1 MIYIAQVIAYT
12 GLLWA
17 IYGMLLRD
25 RPIHGF
31 NRAYL
36 LLATILPF
44 AIPFVTLPQQ
54 TYSRVAN
61 ITDLGVQLPEI
72 VVGQALKPK
81 TETATDWLLVWYA
94 AVALALLVV
103 MAVRW
108 LKLYRVVKRSKAIS
122 YEGYTLLLRTG
133 YGPGSWGKYIFLP
146 DDMVEDTIIKHE
158 LAHIQLKHT
167 ADVIWMN
174 LLQCLCWPNL
184 FLHLL
189 KKELKQLHEYQA
201 DVVACNDK
209 TEYQHLLVASLF
221 KTCTLPFTHS
231 FIIHPIKRRI
241 KMLNKK
247 INPNKNRVAAIAA
260 IVLTGALAFNM
271 VALQSCKS
279 KNWEVKQQKD
289 EVLTVADV
297 MPAANYDVMSYLA
310 KEIKYPEQART
321 AGVQGRILI
330 KFVINETGDIID
342 ATVVKVK
349 VGSDSVDLNKLSE
362 TEQLLTNE
370 ALRVVKAMPKWVP
383 GEKDGKKVKV
393 FYFLPITF
401 KLEAEDDSKMV
412 TNKSARAN
420 VENEKTTASADD
432 AKIESTESQSQ
443 LGRNGTR
450 LQITGMNNDKES
462 PREDL
467 IAEAK
472 EVHRKVVAILEN
484 DGAIPIHED
493 GKISVSELDAILEK
507 VTKDKK

>member
-17 IYGMLLRD
+17 IYGILLRD

-36 LLATILPF
+36 LLATVLPF

-81 TETATDWLLVWYA
+81 AETATDWLLVAYA

-108 LKLYRVVKRSKAIS
+108 LKLYRVIKRSKAIP

-146 DDMVEDTIIKHE
+146 DGMVDDTIIKHE

-184 FLHLL
+184 FLHLV

-209 TEYQHLLVASLF
+209 AEYQQLLVASLF

-279 KNWEVKQQKD
+279 KNWEVKEKKS
-289 EVLTVADV
+289 EVLTTADK
-297 MPAANYDVMSYLA
+297 MPAFNGDLMNYLGSN
-310 KEIKYPEQART
+310 IKYPEDARKKNI
-321 AGVQGRILI
+321 QGRVVVQFIVDVDGTVRDA
-330 KFVINETGDIID
+330 KVITENYEGGTPGDEI
-342 ATVVKVK
+342 TKV
-349 VGSDSVDLNKLSE
+349 SE
-362 TEQLLTNE
+362 SGLLTKE
-370 ALRVVKAMPKWVP
+370 ALRVVNSMPKWIPGEKNGKKVAVHYSLPISFKLAFDDVSTAAFEYVP
-383 GEKDGKKVKV
+383 GEIPK
-393 FYFLPITF
+393 
-401 KLEAEDDSKMV
+401 
-412 TNKSARAN
+412 AN
-420 VENEKTTASADD
+420 DQKASADATLPD
-432 AKIESTESQSQ
+432 DEKG
-443 LGRNGTR
+443 LGKSEHFT
-450 LQITGMNNDKES
+450 
-462 PREDL
+462 
-467 IAEAK
+467 
-472 EVHRKVVAILEN
+472 IL
-484 DGAIPIHED
+484 
-493 GKISVSELDAILEK
+493 
-507 VTKDKK
+507 

>member
-44 AIPFVTLPQQ
+44 TIPFVTLPQQ

-81 TETATDWLLVWYA
+81 AEAATDWLLVAYA
-94 AVALALLVV
+94 AVTLALLVV

-108 LKLYRVVKRSKAIS
+108 LKLYRVVKRSKAIP
-122 YEGYTLLLRTG
+122 YEGYTLLLHTG

-146 DDMVEDTIIKHE
+146 DGMVDDTIIKHE
-158 LAHIQLKHT
+158 LAHIQLKHS

-209 TEYQHLLVASLF
+209 TEYQQLLVASLF

-279 KNWEVKQQKD
+279 KNWEVKEKKS
-289 EVLTVADV
+289 EVLTTADK
-297 MPAANYDVMSYLA
+297 MPAFNGDLMNYLA
-310 KEIKYPEQART
+310 LNIKYPDEARKRKIQGRVVVQFVVDIDGTVRDAQVITENYEGGT
-321 AGVQGRILI
+321 AGDKI
-330 KFVINETGDIID
+330 T
-342 ATVVKVK
+342 KVSE
-349 VGSDSVDLNKLSE
+349 SD
-362 TEQLLTNE
+362 LLTTE
-370 ALRVVKAMPKWVP
+370 ALRVVNSMPKWIP
-383 GEKDGKKVKV
+383 GEKNGKKVAV
-393 FYFLPITF
+393 HYSLPISF
-401 KLEAEDDSKMV
+401 RLEADNTEAEARIAKAIPKSDKKSVTFRITGIK
-412 TNKSARAN
+412 TNKESSK
-420 VENEKTTASADD
+420 ED
-432 AKIESTESQSQ
+432 AK
-443 LGRNGTR
+443 
-450 LQITGMNNDKES
+450 
-462 PREDL
+462 
-467 IAEAK
+467 AEVEELHK
-472 EVHRKVVAILEN
+472 KVAAIIEN
-484 DGAIPIHED
+484 DGAIISKD
-493 GKISVSELDAILEK
+493 GKVSVEDLDAELER
-507 VTKDKK
+507 VTKNKK

>member
-36 LLATILPF
+36 LLATVLPF

-81 TETATDWLLVWYA
+81 AETATDWLLVAYA

-108 LKLYRVVKRSKAIS
+108 LKLYRVVKRSKAIP
-122 YEGYTLLLRTG
+122 YGGYTLLLHTG

-146 DDMVEDTIIKHE
+146 DGMVDDTIIKHE

-174 LLQCLCWPNL
+174 LLQCLCWPNI

-209 TEYQHLLVASLF
+209 TEYQQLLVASLF

-247 INPNKNRVAAIAA
+247 MNPNKNRVAAIAA

-279 KNWEVKQQKD
+279 KQWK
-289 EVLTVADV
+289 ADV
-297 MPAANYDVMSYLA
+297 KPANTTTYANNQITYTDKNGEKKYAAAMPEFDRNIMEYIGKNIVYPEYAKKNKIEGRVMVRVLIDTQGNVLE
-310 KEIKYPEQART
+310 KEIKESPDASLSQA
-321 AGVQGRILI
+321 VIDLI
-330 KFVINETGDIID
+330 
-342 ATVVKVK
+342 
-349 VGSDSVDLNKLSE
+349 NK
-362 TEQLLTNE
+362 
-370 ALRVVKAMPKWVP
+370 MPKWKTNMQNGKP
-383 GEKDGKKVKV
+383 GTE
-393 FYFLPITF
+393 YFLPVLF
-401 KLEAEDDSKMV
+401 KLDNKKTAYLYTPDDKTKKKVGDTEYEAALKTIEIYHGQQMKMA
-412 TNKSARAN
+412 NEEMKQAKEEMKKADEEMKRAN
-420 VENEKTTASADD
+420 EEMKQM
-432 AKIESTESQSQ
+432 KKEME
-443 LGRNGTR
+443 TR
-450 LQITGMNNDKES
+450 SKE
-462 PREDL
+462 L
-467 IAEAK
+467 K
-472 EVHRKVVAILEN
+472 QHR
-484 DGAIPIHED
+484 D
-493 GKISVSELDAILEK
+493 LEK
-507 VTKDKK
+507 A